1 MIEKSICCHYKV
13 LESENE
19 LDDHYVSLLNRAKNN
34 TANSYAPYSKFNVG
48 ACILLE
54 NGEMI
59 DGSNHENAA
68 FPMCL
73 CAEQVAVAN
82 YHNLK
87 SKEKI
92 ICMAI
97 SADSKDKIINT
108 PVPPCGACRQILFE
122 LTEILNQDFKIILQG
137 FSGPIYI
144 IESVRSLLPVSF
156 DSSIL

>member
-1 MIEKSICCHYKV
+1 MIEKSISCHYKE

-19 LDDHYVSLLNRAKNN
+19 LEEPYASLLNRAKNN

-54 NGEMI
+54 NGEMV

-68 FPMCL
+68 YPMCL

-82 YHNLK
+82 YHNRN

-92 ICMAI
+92 LCVAI
-97 SADSKDKIINT
+97 SANSIDKIINT
-108 PVPPCGACRQILFE
+108 PVPP
-122 LTEILNQDFKIILQG
+122 
-137 FSGPIYI
+137 
-144 IESVRSLLPVSF
+144 
-156 DSSIL
+156 